1 MDNIVAE
8 SSDVMVNSLH
18 FGLPETA
25 QYITDRRHVNYF
37 PSGSNVYNP
46 NAGNKNIRFYLS
58 GEDNTD
64 LDLSSVRL
72 FANLQNTDG
81 TRSHF
86 LRPLG
91 NLSSFFQRYRCTV
104 GGQLVQDIIEYNR
117 HCELYNSFKSQ
128 EVRDIDDIESGS
140 NPRWDDESHMY
151 ANGLDEFIQATT
163 TGATNGA
170 GVATVDTAG
179 DRNEWGRID
188 TRYTR
193 HSLTGIPGANGYIR
207 IGHKPCC
214 GLMESN
220 YMLPL
225 RYAPLELEF
234 TLVSDEHTPVISPTT
249 TTGDENGYYFTTG
262 DTSTSWELNNV
273 IIRAEVVQLD
283 NTVNNNIVKHL
294 LGGQSL
300 KLVFPMYHTI
310 TQTFNTAGTEINMNI
325 VKSSSKL
332 NGAFITL
339 YRTPRT
345 GTEGTYYRQDNY
357 LYKRWNYFYNP
368 MVNSKIFDGADP
380 DNVPADQGKGFQ
392 DMSRNLTWQ
401 IQIANKKYPEF
412 ECQSMAETMYF
423 LRRAIHFMNPDQDAM
438 SITYKRFREDKF
450 IIGISYEKMADINFT
465 GVNTKMGS
473 LLVLKLKGTNGAL
486 ATEEAVQEIFCH
498 LISETVL
505 EVRESGSI
513 IYD

>member
-1 MDNIVAE
+1 M
-8 SSDVMVNSLH
+8 
-18 FGLPETA
+18 
-25 QYITDRRHVNYF
+25 
-37 PSGSNVYNP
+37 
-46 NAGNKNIRFYLS
+46 
-58 GEDNTD
+58 
-64 LDLSSVRL
+64 
-72 FANLQNTDG
+72 
-81 TRSHF
+81 
-86 LRPLG
+86 
-91 NLSSFFQRYRCTV
+91 
-104 GGQLVQDIIEYNR
+104 
-117 HCELYNSFKSQ
+117 
-128 EVRDIDDIESGS
+128 
-140 NPRWDDESHMY
+140 
-151 ANGLDEFIQATT
+151 
-163 TGATNGA
+163 
-170 GVATVDTAG
+170 
-179 DRNEWGRID
+179 
-188 TRYTR
+188 
-193 HSLTGIPGANGYIR
+193 
-207 IGHKPCC
+207 
-214 GLMESN
+214 
-220 YMLPL
+220 
-225 RYAPLELEF
+225 
-234 TLVSDEHTPVISPTT
+234 
-249 TTGDENGYYFTTG
+249 
-262 DTSTSWELNNV
+262 
-273 IIRAEVVQLD
+273 VQLD

-345 GTEGTYYRQDNY
+345 GLDGTTYRQDNY

-368 MVNSKIFDGADP
+368 MINTPIFDGADP
-380 DNVPADQGKGFQ
+380 DGANPENQGKGFQ

-486 ATEEAVQEIFCH
+486 PTDEAVQEIFCH

-505 EVRESGSI
+505 EVRESGKHHLRLKSKLMYI
-513 IYD
+513 TKCINIVRKTLSPKLATCFSRLC

>member
-1 MDNIVAE
+1 
-8 SSDVMVNSLH
+8 MVNSLH

-58 GEDNTD
+58 GEDNTY

-72 FANLQNTDG
+72 FANLQNTDP

-117 HCELYNSFKSQ
+117 HCELNNSFKSQ
-128 EVRDIDDIESGS
+128 EVRDIDDIESGT
-140 NPRWDDESHMY
+140 NPRWDDDFNHLY
-151 ANGLDEFIQATT
+151 ANGLSQFISLNATGD
-163 TGATNGA
+163 GAVYTPNGDHNLH
-170 GVATVDTAG
+170 GKVDAV
-179 DRNEWGRID
+179 
-188 TRYTR
+188 YTR
-193 HSLTGIPGANGYIR
+193 HTMTGIPGANGYAR
-207 IGHKPCC
+207 FGHKPCC
-214 GLMESN
+214 GLLQSN

-225 RYAPLELEF
+225 RYAPPELEF
-234 TLVSDEHTPVISPTT
+234 TLVSDEHTPIVSPFSVATPE
-249 TTGDENGYYFTTG
+249 DENDETGYFFTTG
-262 DTSTSWELNNV
+262 DTSTKWELNNV

-310 TQTFNTAGTEINMNI
+310 TQTFNNAGTEINMNI

-345 GTEGTYYRQDNY
+345 GDDDGYYRPDNY
-357 LYKRWNYFYNP
+357 IYKRWNYFYNP
-368 MVNSKIFDGADP
+368 MINTPIVDGEDPDGANP
-380 DNVPADQGKGFQ
+380 ENQGKGFQ
-392 DMSRNLTWQ
+392 DMTRNLTWQ
-401 IQIANKKYPEF
+401 VQIANKKYPEF
-412 ECQSMAETMYF
+412 ECQSLAETMYF
-423 LRRAIHFMNPDQDAM
+423 LRRALHFMNPDQDAM
-438 SITYKRFREDKF
+438 SISYKHFREDKF
-450 IIGISYEKMADINFT
+450 VIGISYEKMADINFT

-486 ATEEAVQEIFCH
+486 PTEEAVQEIFCH